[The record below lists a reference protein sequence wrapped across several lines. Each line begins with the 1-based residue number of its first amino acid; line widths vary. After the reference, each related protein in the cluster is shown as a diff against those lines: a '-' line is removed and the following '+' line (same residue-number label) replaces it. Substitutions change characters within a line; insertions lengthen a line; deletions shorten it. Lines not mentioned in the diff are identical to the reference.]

1 MKILTKYKVFYYASV
16 FSAIIGL
23 EGCASLSGLP
33 SGLTSNDL
41 SSLPRESA
49 GANRILIFQAN
60 KNCKYYVDGQ
70 YLATGKRVRVI
81 LTNHPHEV
89 DCHARGYRVKKDYI
103 QPPYD
108 QDTTI
113 GFTFFIGDRLKSE
126 EIGSADLSKQ
136 TLKKKLFSSVDHPR
150 YRMRVS
156 SRKFAFVIGIEH
168 YAPGIPPATYAL
180 RDFKAV
186 NAHLIALGIPPRHI
200 KRLSDTT
207 ATKSRI
213 QGGLRWLRKNV
224 KPGATVFIYF
234 SGHGA
239 PSEKGNAYLVPYDG
253 DPSDLRHSGILLASF
268 YDELQSLPA
277 RRIVVM
283 IDSCFSG
290 TGGRSVM
297 VAGAR
302 PLVSKIK
309 AGFVSSSG
317 KLIVLSAA
325 KSDQESGV
333 IKREGHGL
341 FTYYL
346 LKGLN
351 GGAVKKGH
359 ITVQELFAFLKPKV
373 EDQASLDNR
382 SQTPTMAPKSS
393 QDIGSI
399 RIR

>member
-1 MKILTKYKVFYYASV
+1 
-16 FSAIIGL
+16 
-23 EGCASLSGLP
+23 
-33 SGLTSNDL
+33 
-41 SSLPRESA
+41 
-49 GANRILIFQAN
+49 
-60 KNCKYYVDGQ
+60 
-70 YLATGKRVRVI
+70 
-81 LTNHPHEV
+81 
-89 DCHARGYRVKKDYI
+89 
-103 QPPYD
+103 
-108 QDTTI
+108 
-113 GFTFFIGDRLKSE
+113 
-126 EIGSADLSKQ
+126 
-136 TLKKKLFSSVDHPR
+136 
-150 YRMRVS
+150 
-156 SRKFAFVIGIEH
+156 
-168 YAPGIPPATYAL
+168 
-180 RDFKAV
+180 
-186 NAHLIALGIPPRHI
+186 
-200 KRLSDTT
+200 
-207 ATKSRI
+207 
-213 QGGLRWLRKNV
+213 
-224 KPGATVFIYF
+224 
-234 SGHGA
+234 
-239 PSEKGNAYLVPYDG
+239 
-253 DPSDLRHSGILLASF
+253 
-268 YDELQSLPA
+268 
-277 RRIVVM
+277 
-283 IDSCFSG
+283 
-290 TGGRSVM
+290 M